1 MDSRE
6 ASIGSV
12 ADAPRRSAVA
22 DLTWTRILDARR
34 RDRRTILPMSL
45 VSLAGAVAWQGWAF
59 ALAWFGGVL
68 AAVVITQ
75 QMSKRIQRDAE
86 PGQRWEHLMAVASGV
101 NTLMYSALPVA
112 LCLNPSAEA
121 IAVGV
126 MLFAAMAISAGEE
139 VVISRPIGLASLGV
153 ILIAALTSMAL
164 CQLEIG
170 WLRLILIV
178 AAMIC
183 LIFYILQAAQRRH
196 DMEVRA
202 ARALDAAVEKE
213 QEAAVANAA
222 KSTFLATIS
231 HEIRTPLNGVLG
243 MAQAM
248 AAEEL
253 ADPQRERLEVIRRSG
268 EALTEILND
277 VLDLSKI
284 EAGRLTL
291 ETVAFDLD
299 AVLAD
304 AVEPFRARAA
314 EKGLGL
320 VLSLSPQASGHYRGD
335 PTRIRQVISN
345 LVSNAVKFTAKG
357 HVAVEVERGEREVRF
372 SVRDTGPGIS
382 AAGQARLFRKFEQ
395 LDDST
400 TRRHGGTG
408 LGLAI
413 CRELCEL
420 MGGGITV
427 DSAEGAGAVFTV
439 RLPLRRIAS
448 PQTESPQDASPSGAE
463 AEAGA
468 GPSAP
473 SPERRL
479 RVLAAEDNEVNR
491 LVLVALLAQVGLTP
505 TVVTDGAQAV
515 AAWAA
520 DEWDLILMDV
530 HMPVMDGIAAVREI
544 RAQEAARGLA
554 RTPVIALTANAMIHQ
569 IAELTE
575 AGMDAHVAKPIEVAR
590 LFEAIALV
598 TA

>member
-6 ASIGSV
+6 ASAGDV

-45 VSLAGAVAWQGWAF
+45 ISLACAFAWQGWAF
-59 ALAWFGGVL
+59 ALAWFAGVL
-68 AAVVITQ
+68 VAVVLTSQ
-75 QMSKRIQRDAE
+75 LSRRIQRETA
-86 PGQRWEHLMAVASGV
+86 PGPRWEYLMAAASGL

-112 LCLNPSAEA
+112 LCLNTLPEA
-121 IAVGV
+121 MAVGV
-126 MLFAAMAISAGEE
+126 MLLAAMGISAGEE

-153 ILIAALTSMAL
+153 ILVAALTGMAL
-164 CQLEIG
+164 CQLQIG
-170 WLRLILIV
+170 WVRMVLIV
-178 AAMIC
+178 ATMIC

-248 AAEEL
+248 AADTL

-268 EALTEILND
+268 ESLTEILND

-299 AVLAD
+299 AVMAD

-320 VLSLSPQASGHYRGD
+320 VLTLSPQASGHYHGD

-357 HVAVEVERGEREVRF
+357 HVAVEVQGGEGEVRF
-372 SVRDTGPGIS
+372 RVRDTGPGIS

-420 MGGGITV
+420 MGGDIAV
-427 DSAEGAGAVFTV
+427 ESAEGAGAVFTV
-439 RLPLRRIAS
+439 RLPLRRIAR
-448 PQTESPQDASPSGAE
+448 PTVASSLAAEIE
-463 AEAGA
+463 AEA
-468 GPSAP
+468 
-473 SPERRL
+473 SPPGCEL

-491 LVLVALLAQVGLTP
+491 LVLVALLAQVGVTP

-515 AAWAA
+515 AAWGSGA
-520 DEWDLILMDV
+520 WDLILMDV

-544 RAQEAARGLA
+544 RAQEAAKGLA
-554 RTPVIALTANAMIHQ
+554 RTPVIALTANAMVHQ

-590 LFEAIALV
+590 LFEVIALV

>member
-1 MDSRE
+1 MMDSRE
-6 ASIGSV
+6 AGTGSV
-12 ADAPRRSAVA
+12 ADAPRRSAMA

-45 VSLAGAVAWQGWAF
+45 ISLAGAFAWQGWVF
-59 ALAWFGGVL
+59 AVTWFAGVL
-68 AAVVITQ
+68 FAVVLTTQ
-75 QMSKRIQRDAE
+75 LSKRIQRE
-86 PGQRWEHLMAVASGV
+86 TTPGPRWEYLMAAASGL
-101 NTLMYSALPVA
+101 NTLLYSALPVA
-112 LCLNPSAEA
+112 LCLNPSPEA
-121 IAVGV
+121 MAAGV
-126 MLFAAMAISAGEE
+126 MLLAAMAISAGEE

-153 ILIAALTSMAL
+153 ILAAALTGMAL
-164 CQLEIG
+164 CQLAVG
-170 WLRLILIV
+170 WPRLVLII
-178 AAMIC
+178 AIMIC
-183 LIFYILQAAQRRH
+183 LIFYILKAAQRRH

-253 ADPQRERLEVIRRSG
+253 ANPQRERLEVIRRSG

-304 AVEPFRARAA
+304 AVEPFRARAL

-320 VLSLSPQASGHYRGD
+320 VLSLSPEASGHYHGD

-357 HVAVEVERGEREVRF
+357 HVAVEVERSEREVRF

-382 AAGQARLFRKFEQ
+382 AADQARLFRKFEQ

-439 RLPLRRIAS
+439 RLPLRRVAR
-448 PQTESPQDASPSGAE
+448 PPVANPLTAAAE
-463 AEAGA
+463 
-468 GPSAP
+468 PSAP
-473 SPERRL
+473 PTERQL

-491 LVLVALLAQVGLTP
+491 LVLVALLAQVGVTP

-515 AAWAA
+515 EAWAA

-554 RTPVIALTANAMIHQ
+554 RTPVIALTANAMVHQ
-569 IAELTE
+569 MAELTE

-598 TA
+598 TT